1 MARLTSMRLLPSRA
15 PASVLAPIVA
25 ALARAGVTPNMLSV
39 TGLLGNGAAG
49 VLVARGDLVAAGIV
63 MLLAS
68 GLDMLDGA
76 LARATGKAGPVGAL
90 LDSTFDRASEAA
102 VLFGVLWYAIDRGD
116 DEQAA
121 LAFVAVVGSM
131 LVSYVRARVEGLG
144 GKLTDG
150 LFTRAERVVLLALAL
165 LFGFLRGALWVLA
178 VLTVLTAAQR
188 LYLGARVLG
197 SPAGGDERK
206 PR

>member
-1 MARLTSMRLLPSRA
+1 
-15 PASVLAPIVA
+15 
-25 ALARAGVTPNMLSV
+25 MLSV
-39 TGLLGNGAAG
+39 AGLLGNGVAG
-49 VLVARGDLVAAGIV
+49 LLVARGDLVAAGIL
-63 MLLAS
+63 MLIAS

-90 LDSTFDRASEAA
+90 LDSTFDRVSEAA
-102 VLFGVLWYAIDRGD
+102 VLFGVLWYALDRGH

-178 VLTVLTAAQR
+178 VLTLITAAQR

-197 SPAGGDERK
+197 GAAREGGSK
-206 PR
+206 

>member
-1 MARLTSMRLLPSRA
+1 MARVASMKLLPSRP
-15 PASVLAPIVA
+15 PASVIAPIVT

-49 VLVARGDLVAAGIV
+49 VLVARGDLLAAGIL

-68 GLDMLDGA
+68 ALDMLDGA

-90 LDSTFDRASEAA
+90 LDSTFDRVSEAA
-102 VLFGVLWYAIDRGD
+102 VLFGVLWYALDRGD

-178 VLTVLTAAQR
+178 VLTVVTAAQR
-188 LYLGARVLG
+188 LYLGTRVLG
-197 SPAGGDERK
+197 PQRDDGRGQ
-206 PR
+206 

>member
-1 MARLTSMRLLPSRA
+1 VARLTSMRLLPSRA
-15 PASVLAPIVA
+15 PASVLGPIVA
-25 ALARAGVTPNMLSV
+25 ALASVGVSPNMLSV
-39 TGLLGNGAAG
+39 VGLLGNGVAG
-49 VLVARGDLVAAGIV
+49 VLVARGDLVAAGVV

-90 LDSTFDRASEAA
+90 LDSTFDRVSEAA
-102 VLFGVLWYAIDRGD
+102 VLFGVLWYALDRGD
-116 DEQAA
+116 DQQAA

-144 GKLTDG
+144 GRLTDG

-165 LFGFLRGALWVLA
+165 LFGFLRGAMWVLA
-178 VLTVLTAAQR
+178 VLTVVTAAQR
-188 LYLGARVLG
+188 LYLGARALMPPPSSPG
-197 SPAGGDERK
+197 SGE
-206 PR
+206 

>member
-1 MARLTSMRLLPSRA
+1 MARLTPKRLLPSRA
-15 PASVLAPIVA
+15 PAAVLAPIVG
-25 ALARAGVTPNMLSV
+25 ALAAAGVTPNMLSV
-39 TGLLGNGAAG
+39 AGLLGNGTAG
-49 VLVARGDLVAAGIV
+49 VLVARGDLVAGGIV
-63 MLLAS
+63 MLLSS

-90 LDSTFDRASEAA
+90 VDSTFDRVSEAA
-102 VLFGVLWYAIDRGD
+102 VLFGVLWYALDRGE

-121 LAFVAVVGSM
+121 LAFVAIVGSM

-150 LFTRAERVVLLALAL
+150 LFTRAERVVLLAIAL
-165 LFGFLRGALWVLA
+165 LFGWLRPALWILA
-178 VLTVLTAAQR
+178 VLTLLTAAQR

-197 SPAGGDERK
+197 DTHRGGT
-206 PR
+206 P

>member
-15 PASVLAPIVA
+15 PAGVLAPIVA
-25 ALARAGVTPNMLSV
+25 ALAGAGVTPNMLSV
-39 TGLLGNGAAG
+39 AGLLGNGAAG

-90 LDSTFDRASEAA
+90 IDSTFDRVSEAA
-102 VLFGVLWYAIDRGD
+102 VLFGVLWYALDRGHD
-116 DEQAA
+116 DQAA

-144 GKLTDG
+144 ERLTDG

-178 VLTVLTAAQR
+178 VLTVVTAAQR

-197 SPAGGDERK
+197 DSTSGKG

>member
-1 MARLTSMRLLPSRA
+1 MARVTSMKLLPSRA
-15 PASVLAPIVA
+15 PASVLGPIVA
-25 ALARAGVTPNMLSV
+25 VLARAGVTPNMLSV

-49 VLVARGDLVAAGIV
+49 LLVARGDLIAAGIV

-90 LDSTFDRASEAA
+90 LDSTFDRVSEAA
-102 VLFGVLWYAIDRGD
+102 VLFGVLWYALDRGHD
-116 DEQAA
+116 DQAA
-121 LAFVAVVGSM
+121 LAFVAIVGSL

-144 GKLTDG
+144 GRLTDG

-165 LFGFLRGALWVLA
+165 IFGFLRGALWVLA
-178 VLTVLTAAQR
+178 VLTLVTAAQR

-197 SPAGGDERK
+197 GPGGTAGGT
-206 PR
+206 P

>member
-15 PASVLAPIVA
+15 PAAVLSPMVGFLA
-25 ALARAGVTPNMLSV
+25 AVGVTPNMLSV
-39 TGLLGNGAAG
+39 VGLLGNGAAG
-49 VLVARGDLVAAGIV
+49 ALVARGDLAAAGVV

-76 LARATGKAGPVGAL
+76 LARSTGKAGPVGAL
-90 LDSTFDRASEAA
+90 IDSTFDRVSEAA
-102 VLFGVLWYAIDRGD
+102 VLFGVLLYALDRGED
-116 DEQAA
+116 MQAA
-121 LAFVAVVGSM
+121 LAFVAIVGSM

-144 GKLTDG
+144 GRLTDG
-150 LFTRAERVVLLALAL
+150 LFTRAERVVVLAVAL
-165 LFGFLRGALWVLA
+165 LFGWLEPALWLLA

-197 SPAGGDERK
+197 ANR
-206 PR
+206 

>member
-1 MARLTSMRLLPSRA
+1 MARVTSMKLLPSRP
-15 PASVLAPIVA
+15 PASVIVPIVT

-39 TGLLGNGAAG
+39 AGLLGNGAAG
-49 VLVARGDLVAAGIV
+49 ILVARGDLVTAGIL

-68 GLDMLDGA
+68 ALDMLDGA

-90 LDSTFDRASEAA
+90 LDSTFDRVSEAA
-102 VLFGVLWYAIDRGD
+102 VLFGVLWYALDRGD

-178 VLTVLTAAQR
+178 VLTVVTAVQR
-188 LYLGARVLG
+188 LYLGARVLR
-197 SPAGGDERK
+197 PAGNDRSGQ
-206 PR
+206 

>member
-1 MARLTSMRLLPSRA
+1 
-15 PASVLAPIVA
+15 
-25 ALARAGVTPNMLSV
+25 MLSV
-39 TGLLGNGAAG
+39 AGLLGNGTAG
-49 VLVARGDLVAAGIV
+49 VLVARGDLVAGGIV
-63 MLLAS
+63 MLLSS

-90 LDSTFDRASEAA
+90 VDSTFDRVSEAA
-102 VLFGVLWYAIDRGD
+102 VLFGVLWYALDRGE

-121 LAFVAVVGSM
+121 LAFVAIVGSM

-150 LFTRAERVVLLALAL
+150 LFTRAERVVLLAIAL
-165 LFGFLRGALWVLA
+165 LFGWLRPALWILA
-178 VLTVLTAAQR
+178 VLTLLTAAQR

-197 SPAGGDERK
+197 DTHRGGT
-206 PR
+206 P

>member
-15 PASVLAPIVA
+15 PASVLGPIVA
-25 ALARAGVTPNMLSV
+25 ALASVGVTPNMLSV
-39 TGLLGNGAAG
+39 VGLLGNGVAG
-49 VLVARGDLVAAGIV
+49 VLVARGDLVAAGVV

-90 LDSTFDRASEAA
+90 FDSTFDRVSEAA
-102 VLFGVLWYAIDRGD
+102 VLFGVLWYALDRGD
-116 DEQAA
+116 DEQAT

-144 GKLTDG
+144 GRLTDG

-165 LFGFLRGALWVLA
+165 LFGFLRGAMWVLA
-178 VLTVLTAAQR
+178 VLTVATAVQR

-197 SPAGGDERK
+197 PPGHGGNEE
-206 PR
+206 